1 MKSKGL
7 VLLLVMVLLGT
18 FTLYGCGST
27 QSSTQSDT
35 PENTQETTQEDTQ
48 STEKAPA
55 KVDVFQNK
63 SEFAEQLEAAANL
76 YMAEHPEVKINIETV
91 QGADY
96 ATSLK
101 AKMLNDD
108 KPEIFGIGM
117 VGKQEDYGDYQED
130 LSDQPW
136 ASHLYPDIKETVT
149 VDGKVLGIPVSIEG
163 YGLAYNREIFEAAGI
178 DCSTLTT
185 YDAMDKAF
193 ATLQAKIDSGELK
206 DKYPQ
211 LEAVVEYAAKEAF
224 ISGLHLMNIPLQ
236 AELKTA
242 TAAYDAQEIE
252 LTYADSL
259 KALIDLQTNYT
270 PARNNKSLLN
280 SVDYSS
286 QVGGGLAIERVAVIQ
301 QGNWIAPE
309 LVNVA
314 PDVLEKL
321 DVMPIPLKGVTE
333 DSIAVGVS
341 FNWCVNNQSSDVDKA
356 AAKDFLNWLFQSEDG
371 KRIVIEELKCIPAFD
386 NYEGLDKLDPYSR
399 AVAKYMNEGKTMP
412 WVFSGYPKGFEPQ
425 AAADIQGYFAG
436 DMTWEECVEKLKED
450 WKTLR

>member
-1 MKSKGL
+1 MKRKSL
-7 VLLLVMVLLGT
+7 VLLLVMMLMST
-18 FTLYGCGST
+18 FTLYGCGGAGNTT
-27 QSSTQSDT
+27 QSSTQETS
-35 PENTQETTQEDTQ
+35 QETAQQGEK
-48 STEKAPA
+48 KAPA
-55 KVDVFQNK
+55 KVDIFQNK
-63 SEFAEQLEAAANL
+63 SEFAEQLEAAAKL
-76 YMAEHPEVKINIETV
+76 YMEENPEVQINIETV

-96 ATSLK
+96 ATALK

-108 KPEIFGIGM
+108 KPEIFGIAM
-117 VGKQEDYGDYQED
+117 VGVKEDYGDYQED

-136 ASHLYPDIKETVT
+136 VEHLYPDIKETVT
-149 VDGKVLGIPVSIEG
+149 VDGKVLGLPVSIEG

-178 DCSTLTT
+178 DCSTLTS
-185 YDAMDKAF
+185 YDAIDKAF
-193 ATLQAKIDSGELK
+193 ATLQQKIDNGELK

-242 TAAYDAQEIE
+242 KAAFEAQEIE
-252 LTYADSL
+252 LTHADSL

-280 SVDYSS
+280 SVDYST

-309 LVNVA
+309 LANVA
-314 PDVLEKL
+314 PDVLEKI
-321 DVMPIPLKGVTE
+321 DVMPIPLKGVVE

-341 FNWCVNNQSSDVDKA
+341 FNWCVNNQASDADKA
-356 AAKDFLNWLFQSEDG
+356 AAKDFLNWLFQSEKG
-371 KRIVIEELKCIPAFD
+371 KQIVIEELKCIPAFD
-386 NYEGLDKLDPYSR
+386 NYEDLDRLDPYSKR
-399 AVAKYMNEGKTMP
+399 VAEYMGQGKTMP

-436 DMTWEECVEKLKED
+436 DMTWEECVQKLKED